1 MNKKEF
7 NQWVTFLANNFNF
20 KIESGQYIEF
30 LYQKLSQFSSEQ
42 FVKAT
47 NKILQISQQEWVNK
61 YGFGGKPNIAD
72 LEAFFIDKPRI
83 SLRDQAIIEVNKLVD
98 YAKHCFDTEV
108 ITDNPYLNQTIH
120 DYGGIRKLCWELD
133 SYNNE
138 KREEAWIKR
147 DLIEIYMGN
156 AEANRGCMKPSIK
169 EEPKKDY
176 FGRQITQARRG
187 FIGNKEKIQEMLEI
201 EAPTQ
206 EGEPR
211 KKLDISKQVIEN
223 LAKQLKKI

>member
-7 NQWVTFLANNFNF
+7 DQWIKFLSSNFNF
-20 KIESGQYIEF
+20 KIESGQYVEF
-30 LYQKLSQFSSEQ
+30 LYQRLSRFSPEQ
-42 FVKAT
+42 FAKAT

-72 LEAFFIDKPRI
+72 LEAFFIDKLRI
-83 SLRDQAIIEVNKLVD
+83 SLRNQAIIEINKLID
-98 YAKHCFDTEV
+98 YARNCFDTEV
-108 ITDNPYLNQTIH
+108 IAENPYLNQTLH

-133 SYNNE
+133 SSNDE

-156 AEANRGCMKPSIK
+156 VEANRGCMKPSIK

-176 FGRQITQARRG
+176 FGRQISQTRRG
-187 FIGNKEKIQEMLEI
+187 FIGNKENIQEILEI
-201 EAPTQ
+201 GIPIQ
-206 EGEPR
+206 HKNPNS
-211 KKLDISKQVIEN
+211 KLDINNKVIEN
-223 LAKQLKKI
+223 LANQLKRI